1 MARKA
6 TPSAGTPKKVYV
18 IFTAE
23 INPQTTEALIQALSN
38 MAQQNVEEVYIAFSS
53 PGGQVAQGI
62 TLYNFIR
69 GLPFKVI
76 AHNIGNVD
84 SIGNAVFLAAD
95 KRFAC
100 QHSTFMFH
108 GVGFDKQA
116 SRYERK
122 ELQGM
127 LDGID
132 SDESRIANIIT
143 DRTEI
148 PKEESQKFFVLAQT
162 KSAEFARDRGIVD
175 DIREFQLPGGVPVV
189 SFVFKR

>member
-1 MARKA
+1 
-6 TPSAGTPKKVYV
+6 
-18 IFTAE
+18 
-23 INPQTTEALIQALSN
+23 
-38 MAQQNVEEVYIAFSS
+38 MAQQKVEEVYIAFSS
-53 PGGQVAQGI
+53 PGGQVAQGV

-69 GLPFKVI
+69 GLPFEVI

-100 QHSTFMFH
+100 VHSTFMFH
-108 GVGFDKQA
+108 GVGFDKPA

-127 LDGID
+127 LDGIE
-132 SDESRIANIIT
+132 SDESRIAGIIT
-143 DRTEI
+143 DRTQISE
-148 PKEESQKFFVLAQT
+148 KEAQKFFMLAQT

-175 DIREFQLPGGVPVV
+175 DIREFHLPRGVPVV